1 MKNNNVQILVLD
13 DESFVLNL
21 SVRILDKLGYSN
33 VQTAGDGSYGLSI
46 IELNNPPI
54 DVVICDL
61 NMPETD
67 GIEFMRRA
75 HENGYRGAL
84 IFLSGEDRRMLDTA
98 LDLAHAHDINV
109 LGAIEKPLKPD
120 ALQAMLGRFTPAAE
134 RKEYA
139 PQQEISRAELEE
151 AVSDV
156 DVAELVLFYQP
167 KLHVKTG
174 VVTGVEALARWHHS
188 ERGLLG
194 PGAFIPLAEKE
205 GLINELSFAIYRKA
219 VQQAAAWQA
228 AGINLTVAINFSIN
242 TFSLANFPRF
252 LIDTAEQH
260 GVSPSRLMLEVTETQ
275 VMQNVTSCQ
284 EVMMRL
290 RMKKFGL
297 SVDDFGT
304 GNSSLVQL
312 KNIPFTELKIDRAFV
327 HGAATNTSAR
337 AILETSVD
345 LARRLG
351 MQTVAEGAET
361 EEDWNLVLSL
371 GVDYVQGYYVA
382 KPMPAGELQSFVAG
396 VSPQPGG

>member
-1 MKNNNVQILVLD
+1 MNKDLQILVLD
-13 DESFVLNL
+13 DESFVLGL
-21 SVRILDKLGYSN
+21 SVRILERLGYRN
-33 VQTAGDGSYGLSI
+33 VQTAGDGSYGLGIVESRD
-46 IELNNPPI
+46 PPI
-54 DVVICDL
+54 DLVICDL

-75 HENGYRGAL
+75 HDIGYRGAL

-98 LDLAHAHDINV
+98 LDLAVTHSINV
-109 LGAIEKPLKPD
+109 LGAIQKPLKPD
-120 ALQAMLGRFTPAAE
+120 ALEALLERFSPAAE

-139 PQQEISRAELEE
+139 AQHEVSREELEE
-151 AVSDV
+151 AVSGA

-167 KLHVKTG
+167 KVHAGTG
-174 VVTGVEALARWHHS
+174 TITGVEALARWHHS

-205 GLINELSFAIYRKA
+205 GLINALSFAIYRKA

-228 AGINLTVAINFSIN
+228 AGTDLTISVNFSIN
-242 TFSLANFPRF
+242 TFSLPEFPRF
-252 LIDTAEQH
+252 LLETAEQH
-260 GVSPSRLMLEVTETQ
+260 GVSPARLMLEVTETQ
-275 VMQNVTSCQ
+275 VMQNVASCQ

-304 GNSSLVQL
+304 GNSSLVQI

-337 AILETSVD
+337 AILETSID
-345 LARRLG
+345 LARKLG
-351 MQTVAEGAET
+351 MQTVAEGVET
-361 EEDWNLVLSL
+361 SADWDLVLSL
-371 GVDYVQGYYVA
+371 GVDYVQGYYTA
-382 KPMPAGELQSFVAG
+382 RPMPGEEL
-396 VSPQPGG
+396 PGFIERFPGRR